1 MFSVEECSRYEDV
14 GKLSGWC
21 SFPSFEGKTVFVKPN
36 LVVPRTPS
44 ETASTTHVSIVRS
57 AIEVIRSSGAREIK
71 VGDCGFKDQWQ
82 ETVRST
88 GYDSLE
94 GVELIGLQEKEN
106 YHKFSLL
113 RFPNKTDYLSLFGA
127 KFSDHVLECDKIV
140 NLAKLKIHKMARITG
155 TIKNM
160 MGIMTNKGNMHPR
173 CNKDILHKR
182 LRDLYFLIR
191 NRVAFSVID
200 GIIGSEYAEHTG
212 IPRQSNLVIFA
223 DDMWEAD
230 VAASKLMGVNPSGV
244 GYLEYI
250 RRDLGRRFEEIEVP
264 AKLIQKYEE
273 SLFYCSEYES
283 E

>member
-1 MFSVEECSRYEDV
+1 ME
-14 GKLSGWC
+14 GLSGWR
-21 SFPSFEGKTVFVKPN
+21 SFPSFEGETVFVKPN

-44 ETASTTHVSIVRS
+44 ETASTTHVSITRA
-57 AIEVIRSSGAREIK
+57 AITTIRSSGARAIR

-82 ETVRST
+82 ETIQST
-88 GYDSLE
+88 EYDSLE
-94 GVELIGLQEKEN
+94 GIELIELQEKEN

-230 VAASKLMGVNPSGV
+230 VAAAKLMGVNPSGV

-264 AKLIQKYEE
+264 EKLIQRYEE
-273 SLFYCSEYES
+273 SLFYCSRYS
-283 E
+283 ND

>member
-1 MFSVEECSRYEDV
+1 MFSIEECSRYEDV
-14 GKLSGWC
+14 GKLGGWR
-21 SFPSFEGKTVFVKPN
+21 SFPTFEGETVFVKPN
-36 LVVPRTPS
+36 LVIPRTPS
-44 ETASTTHVSIVRS
+44 ETASTTHVSVVRS
-57 AIEVIRSSGAREIK
+57 AIDAIRSSGAREIK

-82 ETVRST
+82 ETIRST
-88 GYDSLE
+88 EYDSLE

-106 YHKFSLL
+106 YHKFSLV

-264 AKLIQKYEE
+264 EKLIQKYEE
-273 SLFYCSEYES
+273 SLFYCFS
-283 E
+283 